1 MSSQQPKYY
10 RPYMSDDDEKSD
22 ASSVSSASSDSSS
35 LSDDLVSDMIGSPL
49 SLVKAGGPSML
60 NLVKSIDYRIQPVK
74 KGIQYYPFDLSGEYD
89 PTLPYT
95 GTTFDMNTG
104 TQTSILIINSRDRDR
119 NVYPQPTFFTLRV
132 PRTYKN
138 ITSFQIL
145 QLKLLSSFFYFRP
158 EKENTDI
165 TILENGRTIPNQYGT
180 LIANKIKSFIRT
192 GTYDINSLLTEVQ
205 TQLNRTPLF
214 FDFPNGIQDFIP
226 QFASTGDLGL
236 SFNQPGD
243 TYYDALR
250 RQFVNN
256 PTLASIVS
264 YYFPSQFA
272 GLSSYTLDQ
281 IKYAY
286 YYPVLYEC
294 YLDPEY
300 GPSTLNLTL
309 TTSSLLPGET
319 IDQRILYTS
328 QGLNDPVIAELINNN
343 LSNFYNSTT
352 TNILDYYRLRH
363 TFRYF
368 LVNEYLCTYQTFNNR
383 ISVTSSNLNTSL
395 VNLINLQSSKF
406 LAAELQRLGLT
417 TADYSALQTTVQVN
431 TAVITNMYNFLQS
444 NLAVYFGVNFNTY
457 APVFFNDL
465 SNSLFIQNGVGATG
479 VDTGYTLGVLQ
490 RGTNP
495 ITTSQSNYTDTQVYW
510 PNMKNLNGS
519 INGPYNLTDVSNV
532 PYYIPS
538 KAFGTTR
545 FIDASNTY
553 VNVDP
558 TTKSGDIVTPIQPG
572 KYTIFRFR
580 SPVRQTLQVET
591 LPLPYY
597 YRFAEYNATQGGNVA
612 RFFDASYSYVTNTY
626 NQSLSNLAIT
636 DISNVAVSYNQN
648 FSTAYSSAATLP
660 LQVQKSVFYFQFVTP
675 KPTDLLTDSS
685 GYTYTMNVSATA
697 TGSSFGTGTNLFLY
711 HDRGAFMAD
720 VSGLRHEIPYHY
732 NKTSVAY
739 SDSSMNTINFRAYA
753 DQTYYAI
760 FRTTNLSFPTTNF
773 RFLTWFQTP
782 NSSNVVYDLSGFNP
796 SADPFAKL
804 SNFTYARQYD
814 SNYIRLPNASNLMGL
829 DPNSDVFND
838 ALPISEPAIGY
849 DASGGIVYRGVSS
862 DLTDYKGYTTL
873 YDLSN
878 VPFSQFRKD
887 PMTNYTFQK
896 LSPYDSNSQTYFYS
910 GSSNAILTPYVN
922 SNYNRGS
929 VNLRQYKLVN
939 WYDYN
944 YIPPQSN
951 EAIPTGG
958 ELATMTGFT
967 NSLITLGGWNYRPS
981 GAIDF
986 DKGVVGFTFLPGE
999 GVWNVESMFFKS
1011 AWNGT
1016 GSSANDAIQ
1025 YIGVYRTDTISGA
1038 LNTTIQLSNAIQV
1051 LEFQQKIHY
1060 TPTEIAE
1067 NNQFDGRG
1075 GTYYKFANTTTF
1087 ATSNSNTQL
1096 IGFTPGSNTL
1106 LSNVASIYSMIAFN
1120 SSYQLTNMYLLSG
1133 SLVPY
1138 PEVSDPSGVTT
1149 YFGVASPTGQNMILP
1164 KLKTVYNTNYL
1175 PSNGNIYQSQY
1186 EQSAGIGTQLLHY
1199 KKSAPIF
1206 MDPSGL
1212 KTYTMYQYP
1221 KIIANRASSS
1231 AIDWVVNNFNV
1242 LGLTSNQIW
1251 AYASNQGLYSTPGGS
1266 PAPLGSLFMYIDLS
1280 SPIAT
1285 RKYQLSTGY
1294 DGEYIVDGGTS
1305 TYLNNLNYFWTNSH
1319 GLTTFDSTKYY
1330 SGGFSSNLRIYQFS
1344 GDWTSPTTIVNT
1356 GGFYDLT
1363 LGLVPFKYV
1372 INNSNRWAT
1381 VFGRNS
1387 NVYYGWDPASPPVQ
1401 IQTGL
1406 NNTVGTVFT
1415 ARGVNGSNYFI
1426 TNDLYGGGGYGG
1438 GGYGGG
1444 GYGSVTSPFLGDGG
1458 ISMSMDCDTN
1468 MMYALPYDQY
1478 DDSTPVNTGSNLY
1491 VFDITQPA
1499 NPPSSTVG
1507 FAEGTTVYQFV
1518 GSPSNFTY
1526 VNYYKDGQVFL
1537 RTFSNDTLYYI
1548 SSSNLLTSNSNYAI
1562 YAATTLPI
1570 VQPLK
1575 DVSGNA
1581 LTIQSM
1587 ATGPKGE
1594 IMITSAGQDSWGAS
1608 QIPKPYVSY
1617 INAFYSW
1624 VDENGNIVNQYPGY
1638 PQGPYP
1644 AQFNLTGP
1652 LPAPYGY
1659 NADFFGTNYDIV
1671 APEYYTADGLINPN
1685 PAGGK
1690 YFNAPASNFYLLGNL
1705 GVGNDLGDLAVLT
1718 NAWQIFYPNMKIN
1731 LTKTANSAS
1740 PITNTTDLTNYPDY
1754 SHTSMFFYKNYNKM
1768 LTDISG
1774 KFAFEKSSNFITS
1787 DVSSGYFFY
1796 SYINNIELPKSTN
1809 FNNSDPN
1816 SYNYLAVRGYSPT
1829 EKFNCLVRFY
1839 LPGRY
1844 DFGFITL
1851 FDIMQ
1856 EAQQTVL
1863 VDLSGSALVN
1873 PSYFNALLLYN
1884 NAFKITSNFGN
1895 NSVPGFGGSNL
1906 TFTGFS
1912 NFMTQYKTFYTSGL
1926 SNANLLNTIT
1936 GNVLSNLRA
1945 WIQQYLGNILPSY
1958 VLQRDNFT
1966 QSLTFSILWESS
1978 LTPQRKAMD
1987 DDWGLGYNLG
1997 FAKVDTPYSTV
2008 QRATSFFK
2016 ILEDFIYLRL
2026 NQEFTMNR
2034 MDTCSREDLAITHE
2048 PTGATNQYAA
2058 KLLLAPFGN
2067 YATVLVQNPIAFN
2080 PVLTSLDR
2088 LSFQWV
2094 DTGNTTIDNAECEW
2108 NAVVQIQEQ
2117 VTAPRIG
2124 STIPQPQK
2132 QDAAA
2137 AAAAAKAEKDRQASL
2152 AAARASAESKS
2163 KRK

>member
-1 MSSQQPKYY
+1 MSSQPPRYY
-10 RPYMSDDDEKSD
+10 RPYMSDDDEKSE
-22 ASSVSSASSDSSS
+22 ASSMTSDSSS
-35 LSDDLVSDMIGSPL
+35 LSDDVVDDMIGSPL
-49 SLVKAGGPSML
+49 SLVRAGGPSMI
-60 NLVKSIDYRIQPVK
+60 NPVKQIDFRIQPTK
-74 KGIQYYPFDLSGEYD
+74 KGIQYYPFDLSGEFD
-89 PTLPYT
+89 PSLPFT

-104 TQTSILIINSRDRDR
+104 IATSILIINSRDRDR

-132 PRTYKN
+132 PKIYRN
-138 ITSFQIL
+138 ITTFQIL

-165 TILENGRTIPNQYGT
+165 SILENGRLIPNQFGT
-180 LIANKIKSFIRT
+180 LVPNTIKSFIRT
-192 GTYDINSLLTEVQ
+192 GTYDITSLLSELQ

-214 FDFPNGIQDFIP
+214 FDFPNGISDFIP

-256 PTLASIVS
+256 PTLAVIVS

-294 YLDPEY
+294 YLDPDY
-300 GPSTLNLTL
+300 GPPTLNLTL

-328 QGLNDPVIAELINNN
+328 QGLNDPVIGELINNN
-343 LSNFYNSTT
+343 LAKFYNNTT
-352 TNILDYYRLRH
+352 TNILDYYRVRH
-363 TFRYF
+363 TFRYS
-368 LVNEYLCTYQTFNNR
+368 LVNEYLATYQTFNNR
-383 ISVTSSNLNTSL
+383 ISITSSNLNTSL
-395 VNLINLQSSKF
+395 VNLINLQSAKF

-417 TADYSALQTTVQVN
+417 TAQYSALQTTVQVN

-444 NLAVYFGVNFNTY
+444 NLAIYFGVDFNTY

-479 VDTGYTLGVLQ
+479 VDTSYTLAVLQ

-495 ITTSQSNYTDTQVYW
+495 ITTSQSNYTDTKVYW

-519 INGPYNLTDVSNV
+519 INGSYNLADASNV

-538 KAFGTTR
+538 KTFGTSR
-545 FIDASNTY
+545 FIDNSNTY

-597 YRFAEYNATQGGNVA
+597 YRFAEYNQTQGGNVG
-612 RFFDASYSYVTNTY
+612 RFFDASYTYVTNTY
-626 NQSLSNLAIT
+626 NQSMSNIGVT
-636 DISNVAVSYNQN
+636 DISNVVTTYNQN
-648 FSTAYSSAATLP
+648 FSTAYSAAATLP
-660 LQVQKSVFYFQFVTP
+660 LQVQKSVFYFKFDTP
-675 KPTDLLTDSS
+675 KPTDLSTDSS
-685 GYTYTMNVSATA
+685 GYTYTMNVSAVA

-720 VSGLRHEIPYHY
+720 VSGLRQEIPYHY
-732 NKTSVAY
+732 NKTSIAY
-739 SDSSMNTINFRAYA
+739 ADSSMNTIQFRAYA
-753 DQTYYAI
+753 YQTYYAI
-760 FRTTNLSFPTTNF
+760 FRTTNVSFPTTNF
-773 RFLTWFQTP
+773 RFVTWFQTP

-796 SADPFAKL
+796 YANPLTNL
-804 SNFTYARQYD
+804 SNYTYASQYD
-814 SNYIRLPNASNLMGL
+814 SNYIRLPTASNLMGL
-829 DPNSDVFND
+829 DPSSDVFNE

-849 DASGGIVYRGVSS
+849 DASGGILYRGVSS
-862 DLTDYKGYTTL
+862 DLTDYKGYLTL
-873 YDLSN
+873 TDLSN

-887 PMTNYTFQK
+887 PITNYTFQK
-896 LSPYDSNSQTYFYS
+896 ISPYDSNSQTYFYS

-922 SNYNRGS
+922 SNYTRGT
-929 VNLRQYKLVN
+929 VNVRQYKLVH

-951 EAIPTGG
+951 ETTPAASN
-958 ELATMTGFT
+958 LATMTGFT
-967 NSLITLGGWNYRPS
+967 NSVINLAGWNYRANN
-981 GAIDF
+981 AIDL
-986 DKGVVGFTFLPGE
+986 DRGVVGFSFLPPE
-999 GVWNVESMFFKS
+999 GVWSCESMFFKS

-1016 GSSANDAIQ
+1016 TSSANDNIK
-1025 YIGVYRTDTISGA
+1025 YIGLFRTDTITGLITS
-1038 LNTTIQLSNAIQV
+1038 NIKLSNAFQV
-1051 LEFQQKIHY
+1051 LEFQQKVHY
-1060 TPTEIAE
+1060 TPSKIAS
-1067 NNQFDGRG
+1067 NNNFDARG
-1075 GTYYKFANTTTF
+1075 GTYYKFATSSYL
-1087 ATSNSNTQL
+1087 TSNSNTQL

-1120 SSYQLTNMYLLSG
+1120 SSLNVTNMYLLAG

-1138 PEVSDPSGVTT
+1138 PEVSDPSGVTN
-1149 YFGVASPTGQNMILP
+1149 YFGVPSPTGQNMILP
-1164 KLKTVYNTNYL
+1164 KLKTYYNSNFL

-1186 EQSAGIGTQLLHY
+1186 EQSAGIGTQVLHY
-1199 KKSAPIF
+1199 KSTAPLYL
-1206 MDPSGL
+1206 DSSGM
-1212 KTYTMYQYP
+1212 KTYTLFQYP
-1221 KIIANRASSS
+1221 KIILNKSTGPST
-1231 AIDWVVNNFNV
+1231 DWVVNNFNL
-1242 LGLTSNQIW
+1242 LGVSSRFLW
-1251 AYASNQGLYSTPGGS
+1251 GYASNQGINSTPGSS
-1266 PAPLGSLFMYIDLS
+1266 PASLQSVFMFIDLT
-1280 SPIAT
+1280 SPIDT
-1285 RKYQLSTGY
+1285 RKFSIADGY
-1294 DGEYIVDGGTS
+1294 DQGTAVAGGT
-1305 TYLNNLNYFWTNSH
+1305 TTLNDLTAYWMRSA
-1319 GLTTFDSTKYY
+1319 GLTCLAINDYF
-1330 SGGFSSNLRIYQFS
+1330 SGGFSSNFKLYQYA
-1344 GDWTSPTTIVNT
+1344 GNWNAATTIVNLSYA
-1356 GGFYDLT
+1356 FSNLT
-1363 LGLVPFKYV
+1363 PNLGPVKHV
-1372 INNSNRWAT
+1372 MNDAGRWACIFSQ
-1381 VFGRNS
+1381 VPGNF
-1387 NVYYGWDPASPPVQ
+1387 YDPASAPVQ

-1406 NNTVGTVFT
+1406 SNTPGNVYI
-1415 ARGVNGSNYFI
+1415 ARGVNGSNYVL
-1426 TNDLYGGGGYGG
+1426 DYGYSYGGGGGYGG
-1438 GGYGGG
+1438 GGSSY
-1444 GYGSVTSPFLGDGG
+1444 SQFTLGDGG
-1458 ISMSMDCDTN
+1458 ISITMDVN
-1468 MMYALPYDQY
+1468 SNLMYVLPYDQY
-1478 DDSTPVNTGSNLY
+1478 DTVTAVNTGSNLY

-1499 NPPSSTVG
+1499 NPSSSAVG
-1507 FAEGTTVYQFV
+1507 FAEGTVVYQFV
-1518 GSPSNFTY
+1518 GTPSNFTY
-1526 VNYYKDGQVFL
+1526 VNYYKNGAVLL
-1537 RTFSNDTLYYI
+1537 RTFSNDDIYYI
-1548 SSSNLLTSNSNYAI
+1548 SSSNLLSSNSNYSI
-1562 YAATTLPI
+1562 YAATTTRIAATLR
-1570 VQPLK
+1570 

-1581 LTIQSM
+1581 LTSINSM
-1587 ATGPKGE
+1587 VTGPAGE
-1594 IMITSAGQDSWGAS
+1594 IMLGSAGRNTWGAEL
-1608 QIPKPYVSY
+1608 IPKPYVSY
-1617 INAFYSW
+1617 INAFFYW
-1624 VDENGNIVNQYPGY
+1624 VDENGNLVNQYAGY
-1638 PQGPYP
+1638 GAGPYP
-1644 AQFNLTGP
+1644 ADNLTSGSSP
-1652 LPAPYGY
+1652 VPYGY
-1659 NADFFGTNYDIV
+1659 TAEFEGLVAKQIV
-1671 APEYYTADGLINPN
+1671 APEYYSSYGLVGPSSTG
-1685 PAGGK
+1685 AS
-1690 YFNAPASNFYLLGNL
+1690 YFTAPASNFYFLGNL
-1705 GVGNDLGDLAVLT
+1705 GTGNDVGDISILS

-1740 PITNTTDLTNYPDY
+1740 PITNTTDLTTYPAY
-1754 SHTSMFFYKNYNKM
+1754 SHTSMFFYKNYTKM

-1774 KFAFEKSSNFITS
+1774 KFAYEKSSNFVTA

-1796 SYINNIELPKSTN
+1796 SYINNIELPRSTN
-1809 FNNSDPN
+1809 FNNNDPN
-1816 SYNYLAVRGYSPT
+1816 SFNYLAIRGYSPT
-1829 EKFNCLVRFY
+1829 EKFNCLTRFY

-1851 FDIMQ
+1851 FDLMQ

-1912 NFMTQYKTFYTSGL
+1912 NFMIQYRNFYTSGL

-1966 QSLTFSILWESS
+1966 QSLTFSILWESA
-1978 LTPQRKAMD
+1978 LTPQRRALD

-1997 FAKVDTPYSTV
+1997 YAKVDTPYSTV

-2034 MDTCSREDLAITHE
+2034 MDTCSREDLSITHE

-2067 YATVLVQNPIAFN
+2067 YATVLVQNPINFN

-2094 DTGNTTIDNAECEW
+2094 DTANVTIDNDECEW

-2117 VTAPRIG
+2117 VTSPRVG
-2124 STIPQPQK
+2124 STIPQPPPK
-2132 QDAAA
+2132 
-2137 AAAAAKAEKDRQASL
+2137 KK
-2152 AAARASAESKS
+2152 
-2163 KRK
+2163 

>member
-1 MSSQQPKYY
+1 MSSQTPRYY

-22 ASSVSSASSDSSS
+22 ASSMSSDSS
-35 LSDDLVSDMIGSPL
+35 LSDDLVDDMIGSPL
-49 SLVKAGGPSML
+49 SLVKAGGPSIV
-60 NLVKSIDYRIQPVK
+60 NPVKQIDFRIQPSK
-74 KGIQYYPFDLSGEYD
+74 KGVQYYPFDLSGEYD

-158 EKENTDI
+158 EKEKTDI
-165 TILENGRTIPNQYGT
+165 TNLENGSTIPKQNCT
-180 LIANKIKSFIRT
+180 LIPNKIKSFIRT
-192 GTYDINSLLTEVQ
+192 GTYDINSLLTELQ

-226 QFASTGDLGL
+226 QFVSTGDLGIG
-236 SFNQPGD
+236 FNQPGD

-294 YLDPEY
+294 YLDPDY

-343 LSNFYNSTT
+343 LAKFYNNTT

-368 LVNEYLCTYQTFNNR
+368 LANEYLCTYQTFNNR
-383 ISVTSSNLNTSL
+383 ISITSSNLNTSL

-417 TADYSALQTTVQVN
+417 TAQYSALQTTVQVN

-444 NLAVYFGVNFNTY
+444 NLALYFGVDFNTY

-479 VDTGYTLGVLQ
+479 VDTSYTLAVLQ
-490 RGTNP
+490 RGTAP
-495 ITTSQSNYTDTQVYW
+495 ITTSQSNYSDTKVYW

-519 INGPYNLTDVSNV
+519 VNGPFNLTDVSNV

-538 KAFGTTR
+538 KTFGNTR
-545 FIDASNTY
+545 FIDSSNVY

-572 KYTIFRFR
+572 KYTVFRFR

-626 NQSLSNLAIT
+626 NQSLSNLALT
-636 DISNVAVSYNQN
+636 DISNVSMTYNQN
-648 FSTAYSSAATLP
+648 FTTAYSSAVTLP
-660 LQVQKSVFYFQFVTP
+660 LQVQKSVFYFQFTTP

-685 GYTYTMNVSATA
+685 GYTYTMNMSAVA
-697 TGSSFGTGTNLFLY
+697 TGSNFGTGTNLFLY

-720 VSGLRHEIPYHY
+720 VSGIRNEIPYHY
-732 NKTSVAY
+732 NKSTVAY
-739 SDSSMNTINFRAYA
+739 ADSSMNTISFRAYA
-753 DQTYYAI
+753 YQTYYAI
-760 FRTTNLSFPTTNF
+760 FRTTNVSFPTTNF
-773 RFLTWFQTP
+773 RFITWFQTP
-782 NSSNVVYDLSGFNP
+782 NSSNVIYDLSGFDPTANP
-796 SADPFAKL
+796 FTKL

-814 SNYIRLPNASNLMGL
+814 SNYIRLPTASNLMGL
-829 DPNSDVFND
+829 DPSSDVFNQQ
-838 ALPISEPAIGY
+838 LPISEPAIGY
-849 DASGGIVYRGVSS
+849 DASGGITYRGVSS
-862 DLTDYKGYTTL
+862 DLTDYKGYLTL

-922 SNYNRGS
+922 SNYNRGT
-929 VNLRQYKLVN
+929 VNVRQYKLVH

-951 EAIPTGG
+951 EVTPAASN
-958 ELATMTGFT
+958 LATMTGFT
-967 NSLITLGGWNYRPS
+967 SSLLNLSSYGWNYRANT
-981 GAIDF
+981 AIDL
-986 DKGVVGFTFLPGE
+986 DKGVVGFSFLPPE
-999 GVWNVESMFFKS
+999 GVWTAESMFFKS

-1016 GSSANDAIQ
+1016 GASANDDIK
-1025 YIGVYRTDTISGA
+1025 YIGLYRTDTISGVITS
-1038 LNTTIQLSNAIQV
+1038 NIKLSNAFQV
-1051 LEFQQKIHY
+1051 LEFQQKVFY
-1060 TPTEIAE
+1060 DSSKIAA
-1067 NNQFDGRG
+1067 NNDFDARG
-1075 GTYYKFANTTTF
+1075 GTYYKFALSSNYTP
-1087 ATSNSNTQL
+1087 SNSNTQL

-1106 LSNVASIYSMIAFN
+1106 LSNTASIYSLIAFN
-1120 SSYQLTNMYLLSG
+1120 SNLNLTNMYLLAG

-1138 PEVSDPSGVTT
+1138 PEVTDPSGVTT
-1149 YFGVASPTGQNMILP
+1149 YFGGSAPTGQGMILP
-1164 KLKTVYNTNYL
+1164 KLKTYYNTNYL

-1186 EQSAGIGTQLLHY
+1186 EQSAGIGTQVLHY
-1199 KKSAPIF
+1199 KQTAPLNL
-1206 MDPSGL
+1206 DSSGL
-1212 KTYTMYQYP
+1212 KTYTIYQYP
-1221 KIIANRASSS
+1221 RFTLVKTFGPSIN
-1231 AIDWVVNNFNV
+1231 WVVNNFNM
-1242 LGLTSNQIW
+1242 LGLTSNSMW
-1251 AYASNQGLYSTPGGS
+1251 AYASNQYIDATPGSSTGS
-1266 PAPLGSLFMYIDLS
+1266 NSKVYMYMDLTN
-1280 SPIAT
+1280 PIAT
-1285 RKYQLSTGY
+1285 RKFQIANGY
-1294 DGEYIVDGGTS
+1294 DEATTVGTTTLS
-1305 TYLNNLNYFWTNSH
+1305 NLSYFWTRSAGMTCFSSNEY
-1319 GLTTFDSTKYY
+1319 ST
-1330 SGGFSSNLRIYQFS
+1330 GGFSSNLKIYQFTGNWNS
-1344 GDWTSPTTIVNT
+1344 ASTIVNISMA
-1356 GGFYDLT
+1356 FYDLT
-1363 LGLVPFKYV
+1363 PQLSPLKYV
-1372 INNSNRWAT
+1372 INNSNRWAAIFT
-1381 VFGRNS
+1381 RFPAQF
-1387 NVYYGWDPASPPVQ
+1387 YDPSTAPIQ

-1406 NNTVGTVFT
+1406 GNAASNVYI
-1415 ARGVNGSNYFI
+1415 ARGINGSNYFLD
-1426 TNDLYGGGGYGG
+1426 NSVYSGGGGGYGYGG
-1438 GGYGGG
+1438 GGYGG
-1444 GYGSVTSPFLGDGG
+1444 SSNTFLGDMG
-1458 ISMSMDCDTN
+1458 ISATMDVTTN
-1468 MMYALPYDQY
+1468 MMYVLPYDQY
-1478 DDSTPVNTGSNLY
+1478 DDVTPVNTGSNLY
-1491 VFDITQPA
+1491 MFDISQPA
-1499 NPPSSTVG
+1499 NPVSSAVG
-1507 FAEGTTVYQFV
+1507 FAQGTVVYQFV

-1526 VNYYKDGQVFL
+1526 VNYYKDGTVFL
-1537 RTFSNDTLYYI
+1537 RTFSNDAVYYI
-1548 SSSNLLTSNSNYAI
+1548 SSSNLLTSNSNYSV
-1562 YAATTLPI
+1562 YAATTSLI
-1570 VQPLK
+1570 AAPLK

-1581 LTIQSM
+1581 IATIDQM
-1587 ATGPKGE
+1587 VTGPAGE
-1594 IMITSAGQDSWGAS
+1594 FMLGSAGRNTWGADT
-1608 QIPKPYVSY
+1608 IPKPYVSY
-1617 INAFYSW
+1617 INAIYQW
-1624 VDENGNIVNQYPGY
+1624 IDENGNLVNQYPGY
-1638 PQGPYP
+1638 PAGPYT
-1644 AQFNLTGP
+1644 ADNLSIGGGV
-1652 LPAPYGY
+1652 PYGY
-1659 NADFFGTNYDIV
+1659 TADFETLTSRQIV
-1671 APEYYTADGLINPN
+1671 ASEYYSEYGLVGPS
-1685 PAGGK
+1685 PTGGL
-1690 YFNAPASNFYLLGNL
+1690 YFQAPASNYYFTGNL
-1705 GVGNDLGDLAVLT
+1705 ATSDDMGDVTLLS

-1768 LTDISG
+1768 LSDISG

-1796 SYINNIELPKSTN
+1796 SYINNIDLPKSTN
-1809 FNNSDPN
+1809 FNNNDPN
-1816 SYNYLAVRGYSPT
+1816 SFNYLAVRGYSPT

-1844 DFGFITL
+1844 DFGFMSL
-1851 FDIMQ
+1851 FNIMQ

-1863 VDLSGSALVN
+1863 VDLSGSSLVN
-1873 PSYFNALLLYN
+1873 PSYFNALLLFN
-1884 NAFKITSNFGN
+1884 NSFKITSNFGN

-1912 NFMTQYKTFYTSGL
+1912 NFMVQYKSFYTSGL

-1966 QSLTFSILWESS
+1966 QSLTFSILWESA
-1978 LTPQRKAMD
+1978 LTPQRRAME

-2067 YATVLVQNPIAFN
+2067 YATVLVQNPINFN

-2094 DTGNTTIDNAECEW
+2094 DSGNTTIDNDECEW

-2117 VTAPRIG
+2117 VTSPRIG
-2124 STIPQPQK
+2124 STIPQPK
-2132 QDAAA
+2132 
-2137 AAAAAKAEKDRQASL
+2137 KK
-2152 AAARASAESKS
+2152 
-2163 KRK
+2163 

>member
-1 MSSQQPKYY
+1 MSSQQPRYY

-22 ASSVSSASSDSSS
+22 ASSMTSDSS
-35 LSDDLVSDMIGSPL
+35 LSDDLVDDMIGSPL

-60 NLVKSIDYRIQPVK
+60 NLIKSIDYRIQPVK

-138 ITSFQIL
+138 IISFQIL

-226 QFASTGDLGL
+226 QFASTGDLGI

-243 TYYDALR
+243 TYFDSLR

-294 YLDPEY
+294 YLDPDY

-343 LSNFYNSTT
+343 LSNFYNNTT
-352 TNILDYYRLRH
+352 TNVLDYYRVHH

-395 VNLINLQSSKF
+395 VNLINLQTSKF

-417 TADYSALQTTVQVN
+417 TAQYSALQTTVQVN

-444 NLAVYFGVNFNTY
+444 NLAVYFGVDFNTY

-479 VDTGYTLGVLQ
+479 VDTSYTLAVLQ
-490 RGTNP
+490 RATNP
-495 ITTSQSNYTDTQVYW
+495 ITTSQSNYSDTQVYW

-538 KAFGTTR
+538 KTFGNTR
-545 FIDASNTY
+545 FIDNSNVY

-558 TTKSGDIVTPIQPG
+558 TTKSGDIVAPIQPG

-597 YRFAEYNATQGGNVA
+597 YRFPEYNATQGGNVA
-612 RFFDASYSYVTNTY
+612 RFFDSSYSYVTNTY

-636 DISNVAVSYNQN
+636 DISNVAVTYNQN
-648 FSTAYSSAATLP
+648 FPTAYSAAVTLP

-697 TGSSFGTGTNLFLY
+697 TGSNFGTGTNLFLY

-720 VSGLRHEIPYHY
+720 VSGLRQEIPYHY

-753 DQTYYAI
+753 EQTYYAI
-760 FRTTNLSFPTTNF
+760 FRTTSVSFPTTNF

-849 DASGGIVYRGVSS
+849 DASGGVLYKGVSS
-862 DLTDYKGYTTL
+862 DLTDYKGYLTVS
-873 YDLSN
+873 DLSN

-896 LSPYDSNSQTYFYS
+896 ISPYDSNSQTYFYS

-922 SNYNRGS
+922 SNYNRGT
-929 VNLRQYKLVN
+929 VNVRQYKLVH

-951 EAIPTGG
+951 EAIPSGAN
-958 ELATMTGFT
+958 LATMTGFT
-967 NSLITLGGWNYRPS
+967 SNVLDLSNYGWRYRNN

-986 DKGVVGFTFLPGE
+986 DRGVVGFSFLPPE
-999 GVWNVESMFFKS
+999 GVWSAESMFFKS
-1011 AWNGT
+1011 AWNGSGT
-1016 GSSANDAIQ
+1016 SANDNIK
-1025 YIGVYRTDTISGA
+1025 YIGLYRTDTING
-1038 LNTTIQLSNAIQV
+1038 LLTTNIKLSNAFQL
-1051 LEFQQKIHY
+1051 LEFQQKVQY
-1060 TPTEIAE
+1060 TSAEIAL
-1067 NNQFDGRG
+1067 NNSFDARG
-1075 GTYYKFANTTTF
+1075 GTYYKFAASSTL
-1087 ATSNSNTQL
+1087 TSNSNTQL

-1106 LSNVASIYSMIAFN
+1106 LSNVASIYSMIAFDIN
-1120 SSYQLTNMYLLSG
+1120 SNVTNMYLLSG

-1138 PEVSDPSGVTT
+1138 PDVTDPSGVTT
-1149 YFGVASPTGQNMILP
+1149 YFGVSAPTGQGMILP
-1164 KLKTVYNTNYL
+1164 KLKTLYNTNYL

-1186 EQSAGIGTQLLHY
+1186 EQSAGIGTQVLHY
-1199 KKSAPIF
+1199 KSTAPLYL
-1206 MDPSGL
+1206 DSSGL
-1212 KTYTMYQYP
+1212 KTYTIHQYP
-1221 KIIANRASSS
+1221 TFTLNRTGGATES
-1231 AIDWVVNNFNV
+1231 WVVNNFNIV
-1242 LGLTSNQIW
+1242 GLTSNTMW
-1251 AYASNQGLYSTPGGS
+1251 AYASNQYIDNSPGS
-1266 PAPLGSLFMYIDLS
+1266 ISASNAKVFMYMNLTTPID
-1280 SPIAT
+1280 T
-1285 RKYQLSTGY
+1285 RKFQIANGY
-1294 DGEYIVDGGTS
+1294 DEDYPVSATTLGNLTS
-1305 TYLNNLNYFWTNSH
+1305 FFTQTSGIT
-1319 GLTTFDSTKYY
+1319 GLASNDY
-1330 SGGFSSNLRIYQFS
+1330 SGSGFSSNFRIYKFTGNWNS
-1344 GDWTSPTTIVNT
+1344 ASTIVSINA
-1356 GGFYDLT
+1356 GFYSLT
-1363 LGLVPFKYV
+1363 TLLSPLKHV
-1372 INNSNRWAT
+1372 INNSNRWAAI
-1381 VFGRNS
+1381 FNQLPG
-1387 NVYYGWDPASPPVQ
+1387 YFYDPATAPVQ
-1401 IQTGL
+1401 IQTG
-1406 NNTVGTVFT
+1406 VGNVAGSVYI
-1415 ARGVNGSNYFI
+1415 ARGINGSNYVLD
-1426 TNDLYGGGGYGG
+1426 NNAYYDGGGGGYGG
-1438 GGYGGG
+1438 
-1444 GYGSVTSPFLGDGG
+1444 YGSGTAITYLGDKG
-1458 ISMSMDCDTN
+1458 ISITMDVSSN
-1468 MMYALPYDQY
+1468 MMYVLPYDQY
-1478 DDSTPVNTGSNLY
+1478 DTVTAVNTGSNLY
-1491 VFDITQPA
+1491 MFDISQPGNGSNSA
-1499 NPPSSTVG
+1499 VG
-1507 FAEGTTVYQFV
+1507 FAVGTVVYQFV
-1518 GSPSNFTY
+1518 GTPSNFTY
-1526 VNYYKDGQVFL
+1526 VNYYKNGTVFL
-1537 RTFSNDTLYYI
+1537 RTFSNDAVYYI
-1548 SSSNLLTSNSNYAI
+1548 SSSNLLTSNSNYSV
-1562 YAATTLPI
+1562 YAATTSLI
-1570 VQPLK
+1570 AASLK

-1581 LTIQSM
+1581 LTTINQM
-1587 ATGPKGE
+1587 TTGPAGE
-1594 IMITSAGQDSWGAS
+1594 LMIGSAGQNTWGTEMV
-1608 QIPKPYVSY
+1608 PKPYVAY
-1617 INAFYSW
+1617 VNAYYTW
-1624 VDENGNIVNQYPGY
+1624 VDENGAAVNQYPGY
-1638 PQGPYP
+1638 PAGPYI
-1644 AQFNLTGP
+1644 ANNLFGP
-1652 LPAPYGY
+1652 VGSMPYGY
-1659 NADFFGTNYDIV
+1659 NAEFEGTLGKFII
-1671 APEYYTADGLINPN
+1671 APEFYSEYGLIGPS
-1685 PAGGK
+1685 PVGGVL
-1690 YFNAPASNFYLLGNL
+1690 YFPPPSSNYYFTGNL
-1705 GVGNDLGDLAVLT
+1705 GTPADLGDLSLLS

-1884 NAFKITSNFGN
+1884 NSFKLTSNFGN

-1912 NFMTQYKTFYTSGL
+1912 NFMVQYKTFYSSGL

-1936 GNVLSNLRA
+1936 NNVLSNLRA

-1966 QSLTFSILWESS
+1966 QSLTFSILWESA
-1978 LTPQRKAMD
+1978 LTPQRRAMD

-2117 VTAPRIG
+2117 VTSPRIG
-2124 STIPQPQK
+2124 STIPQPK
-2132 QDAAA
+2132 
-2137 AAAAAKAEKDRQASL
+2137 KK
-2152 AAARASAESKS
+2152 
-2163 KRK
+2163 